1 LRGEQSPLFFQKE
14 RAMNNELFTVK
25 PSLSQ
30 YYGRTVTK
38 DMEFDEKTENGE
50 IHQTLKNCV
59 LTTEINRVW
68 MQGDIKNT
76 LHSVQTEELPEGTII
91 IWSEL
96 QGYIVPNVPMYK
108 LKDLE
113 EEIRQ
118 IKEIYKDNTDMNP
131 SE

>member
-1 LRGEQSPLFFQKE
+1 MPPLFFK
-14 RAMNNELFTVK
+14 RRDIMNNELFTVK

-38 DMEFDEKTENGE
+38 EMEFDESTDNGE

-59 LTTEINRVW
+59 LTTEINREW
-68 MQGDIKNT
+68 IQGDIKNT
-76 LHSVQTEELPEGTII
+76 IHSVQTEELPEGTVI

-108 LKDLE
+108 LSDLE
-113 EEIRQ
+113 EEIRA
-118 IKEIYKDNTDMNP
+118 IKEIYRENTDINP
-131 SE
+131 NG